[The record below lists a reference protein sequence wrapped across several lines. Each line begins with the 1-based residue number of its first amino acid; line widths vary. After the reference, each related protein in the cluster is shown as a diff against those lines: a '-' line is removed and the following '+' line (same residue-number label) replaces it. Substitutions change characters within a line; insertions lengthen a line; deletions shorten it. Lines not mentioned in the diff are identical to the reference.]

1 MLELKLNVNAELT
14 NVNFRKEFHGEAHVT
29 AVDMNFKAQ
38 INQSLADHFC
48 LDDEFF
54 SDGLWRDNEDGE
66 IVVRFP
72 QMGAFAIGMVFEN
85 HEIKL
90 LSPVRTDDTA
100 LLVLKERKVG
110 KVKMHP
116 KNGGVADIS
125 FQVQGN
131 ISDPATVGQ
140 LVTDLLGRELVL
152 IIQPQQVDLVSEM
165 NAEPDAATILARE
178 QSKIAAGAKR

>member
-1 MLELKLNVNAELT
+1 MLELKLNINAELT
-14 NVNFRKEFHGEAHVT
+14 NVNFRKEFHGESQIT

-38 INQSLADHFC
+38 INQQLADHFC

-54 SDGLWRDNEDGE
+54 SDGLWRDNSDGE
-66 IVVRFP
+66 TVVRFP

-90 LSPVRTDDTA
+90 LSPVRTEDTP
-100 LLVLKERKVG
+100 LLMLNERKIG
-110 KVKMHP
+110 KIKMHP

-125 FQVQGN
+125 LQIQGT
-131 ISDPATVGQ
+131 IMDPASIGL

-152 IIQPQQVDLVSEM
+152 IIQPQQLDLVSEM

-178 QSKIAAGAKR
+178 QSKLAAKAKR

>member
-1 MLELKLNVNAELT
+1 MLELKLNVKAELT
-14 NVNFRKEFHGEAHVT
+14 NVSFRKAFDGESQVT

-90 LSPVRTDDTA
+90 LSPVRQNDTPLIA
-100 LLVLKERKVG
+100 MKERKVG
-110 KVKMHP
+110 KIKMHP

-125 FQVQGN
+125 FQVQGV
-131 ISDPATVGQ
+131 ISEAQQVSL
-140 LVTDLLGRELVL
+140 LVMDLMGRELVL
-152 IIQPQQVDLVSEM
+152 IIQPQQLDLVSEM

-178 QSKIAAGAKR
+178 QSKIAASAKH